1 MERAA
6 RTRTLIQLGG
16 ILVKSGMVKK
26 FGIVIGSNL
35 QQRDDH
41 TTKACCLLGILDTS
55 LSLIQENQL
64 NAFEEKGKKLFSI
77 KTEEEQEEEND
88 EL

>member
-16 ILVKSGMVKK
+16 ILVKSGLVKK
-26 FGIVIGSNL
+26 LGIVIGSDL

-41 TTKACCLLGILDTS
+41 NTKACCLLGILDFS
-55 LSLIQENQL
+55 LSLIQEDQL
-64 NAFEEKGKKLFSI
+64 TAFEEKGKKLFSI
-77 KTEEEQEEEND
+77 KTEEEQEEDD

>member
-26 FGIVIGSNL
+26 LGIVIGSDL
-35 QQRDDH
+35 QQRDDQN
-41 TTKACCLLGILDTS
+41 TKACCLLGILDTS
-55 LSLIQENQL
+55 LSFIQDNPL

-77 KTEEEQEEEND
+77 RTEEEKEEND
-88 EL
+88 EE

>member
-26 FGIVIGSNL
+26 LGIVIGSDL
-35 QQRDDH
+35 QKRDDQNI
-41 TTKACCLLGILDTS
+41 KACCLLEILDTS

-64 NAFEEKGKKLFSI
+64 NAFKEKGKKLFSI
-77 KTEEEQEEEND
+77 KTEEEQEEDD

>member
-16 ILVKSGMVKK
+16 ILVKSGLVRKL
-26 FGIVIGSNL
+26 GIVIGADL
-35 QQRDDH
+35 QQREDQN
-41 TTKACCLLGILDTS
+41 TKACCLLGILDSS
-55 LSLIQENQL
+55 LSLIQEDQL

-77 KTEEEQEEEND
+77 KTEEEQEESD
-88 EL
+88 EE

>member
-1 MERAA
+1 MERSA

-16 ILVKSGMVKK
+16 ILVKSGLVKK
-26 FGIVIGSNL
+26 LGIVIGSDL
-35 QQRDDH
+35 HQRDAH

-55 LSLIQENQL
+55 LSFIQDDQL
-64 NAFEEKGKKLFSI
+64 NTFEEKGRKLFSI
-77 KTEEEQEEEND
+77 KTEEEQEEDD